1 MDETAEERERGVTI
15 ELTTR
20 YFSTPNRKF
29 TILDAPGHREFIANM
44 ITGAAQA
51 NCAVLCID
59 SKKGE
64 FESGWYGGH
73 GTTREHAVLARS
85 LGVTQLIV
93 AINKME
99 DHDWSQ
105 ARYDEI
111 VGVLWDNLKPLGFAK
126 DDV

>member
-20 YFSTPNRKF
+20 YFNTPNRKF
-29 TILDAPGHREFIANM
+29 TILDAPGHREFVANM

-64 FESGWYGGH
+64 FASGWLGGN
-73 GTTREHAVLARS
+73 GTTKEHAVLARS
-85 LGVTQLIV
+85 LGIT
-93 AINKME
+93 
-99 DHDWSQ
+99 
-105 ARYDEI
+105 
-111 VGVLWDNLKPLGFAK
+111 
-126 DDV
+126 